1 MAREKKLH
9 FLEPQPP
16 EFYERVAKLRAMGYA
31 LEDIKRYMVMAGFF
45 AEEKEYE
52 DYDPCGAV

>member
-1 MAREKKLH
+1 MPREKRLE

-31 LEDIKRYMVMAGFF
+31 IEDIKRYMVMAGFR

-52 DYDPCGAV
+52 EDPCGAV